1 MKKSA
6 NTIILLLLL
15 GLFVAAFLPSCE
27 TGGGSLTFGY
37 TGRAQDGSNYVIG
50 LNVPLGIKKPAAEPV
65 LVQPQK

>member
-1 MKKSA
+1 MKKKP
-6 NTIILLLLL
+6 LLLCL
-15 GLFVAAFLPSCE
+15 AAALTALALPACE
-27 TGGGSLTFGY
+27 STGAALTVGY